1 MFMDTLSINGT
12 APIRSSIDISD
23 KLPEDVLKYALKS
36 DIDSGYKL
44 MYYSPAYDGW
54 LYLDFFE
61 ILQEDRKVV
70 FHYKSHKAIASAVVI
85 DRRSFEGWTTFIY
98 SSTVSALS
106 IGAKS

>member
-12 APIRSSIDISD
+12 APIRSSVDISD

-54 LYLDFFE
+54 LYVDFFE

-98 SSTVSALS
+98 PSTISTLFTGVS
-106 IGAKS
+106 

>member
-1 MFMDTLSINGT
+1 MLMDTLSINET
-12 APIRSSIDISD
+12 VPLRSSVDISD

-61 ILQEDRKVV
+61 ILQEDCKVV
-70 FHYKSHKAIASAVVI
+70 FHYKANTAIAYDGVI
-85 DRRSFEGWTTFIY
+85 DRRSFEGWTTFIFEG
-98 SSTVSALS
+98 SPKAEVEKAQ
-106 IGAKS
+106 